1 MSLADLMPLGLEL
14 SVLGLALIVFVADLL
29 LGAEEKR
36 GLGAFTVLGLSS
48 ILAAS
53 FFVDFSGQSFG
64 VYESD
69 GIGLY
74 FKRVLLFAGIIGI
87 TGPRRLEG
95 GDCSADSPTVRY
107 TPSASETSLSYR
119 EVKGWGGEPDPVR
132 AAANRA

>member
-36 GLGAFTVLGLSS
+36 GLGGFTVLGLSS

-74 FKRVLLFAGIIGI
+74 FKRVLLFAGIIGTLGSI
-87 TGPRRLEG
+87 DHVDSRYPARQGEHYLCLLYTS
-95 GDCSADSPTVRY
+95 DAAD
-107 TPSASETSLSYR
+107 E
-119 EVKGWGGEPDPVR
+119 
-132 AAANRA
+132 